1 MASEWGPRG
10 ITANSISPGPVWT
23 ELGKRAWSER
33 GVREGYQASVPTGEF
48 CSTFLLL
55 LIEMA
60 SWGGVGWSLGIEIC
74 ADLW

>member
-48 CSTFLLL
+48 LFFSLLFWFCL
-55 LIEMA
+55 WLGR
-60 SWGGVGWSLGIEIC
+60 GGVRMMLIFC
-74 ADLW
+74 VR